1 MSSQGPATT
10 GRSGDLFS
18 PRVLSVIIAVGIL
31 AFVGMLYLQLFGD
44 SGDPDLE
51 IGPSTYSS
59 SALGH
64 KALLETLRGLGIPV
78 LVSRFKSNEKAG
90 RGSLLVLAEPDVGE
104 TSDALLGTF
113 GNLPHGLL
121 VMPKWQGSRN
131 RSKPRWIGDMEPV
144 PGGTVESILKTT
156 QIGGQPKRL
165 SGTFTVEVPDLGGT
179 IELTDPQII
188 VDSTLK
194 PIVTLQDGILI
205 GESRLGSGQQWVL
218 SDPDLI
224 SNHGIDEKDN
234 AIVAVSLIER
244 ARPNT
249 GVVVF
254 DETIHGLEQRPNLL
268 KSAFKL
274 PFSIVTL
281 STAVAI
287 LLAIW
292 AGMTRFGRPAPDQRA
307 LQPGKV
313 TLIRT
318 TANLLRQASRKSGTV
333 ELILARYLRA
343 QIADMLIRV
352 NAPRGLTE
360 SQQVAWLDELSNAR
374 RLRWRLRPLAEAI
387 EGTKRPGQTD
397 PGRSQRLA
405 AELHAWKQEFLYG
418 LGKGSGNR

>member
-1 MSSQGPATT
+1 MS
-10 GRSGDLFS
+10 
-18 PRVLSVIIAVGIL
+18 
-31 AFVGMLYLQLFGD
+31 
-44 SGDPDLE
+44 
-51 IGPSTYSS
+51 
-59 SALGH
+59 
-64 KALLETLRGLGIPV
+64 
-78 LVSRFKSNEKAG
+78 
-90 RGSLLVLAEPDVGE
+90 
-104 TSDALLGTF
+104 
-113 GNLPHGLL
+113 
-121 VMPKWQGSRN
+121 
-131 RSKPRWIGDMEPV
+131 PV
-144 PGGTVESILKTT
+144 PAGFVESILKTA
-156 QIGGQPKRL
+156 QIGGRPKRL
-165 SGTFTVEVPDLGGT
+165 SGTFTVEVPDFGGT

-188 VDSTLK
+188 VDSTLD

-205 GESRLGSGQQWVL
+205 GESRPGSGDQWVL

-244 ARPNT
+244 VRPST

-333 ELILARYLRA
+333 ELILRRYLHA

-360 SQQVAWLDELSNAR
+360 SQQIAWLDELSNAR

-387 EGTKRPGQTD
+387 EGTKRPGATD